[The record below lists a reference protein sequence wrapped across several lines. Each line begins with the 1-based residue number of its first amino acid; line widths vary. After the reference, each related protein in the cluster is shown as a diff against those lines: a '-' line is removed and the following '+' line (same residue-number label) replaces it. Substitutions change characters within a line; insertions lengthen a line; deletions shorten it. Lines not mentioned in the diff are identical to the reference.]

1 METNSQVLF
10 NGKKYVILYKY
21 TSGYCEIKEVGS
33 IHNIKLVHL
42 TELKKLD

>member
-10 NGKKYVILYKY
+10 NGKIYVILYKY

-33 IHNIKLVHL
+33 IHNIKLVQL